1 MAEDIRPP
9 EPEPVDKKP
18 DNKDPKAPD
27 TPKDVPSKTWEDVL
41 EEDRFESTDN

>member
-1 MAEDIRPP
+1 MAEEMGPP
-9 EPEPVDKKP
+9 EPEPLDKEP
-18 DNKDPKAPD
+18 DDKEPKAPD